1 MSLAAKST
9 SPDSNASVKPAQDL
23 KAYFRRVKIRFLFGL
38 LGAFFIPLCC
48 LSAYFHYQFHVTL
61 KETSKLNLVAI
72 AESQRNTVDLFL
84 QERLVNLFSLF
95 HNSAFDLTPS
105 QLQMDK
111 LLSQL
116 RQSSDA
122 FIDVGFL
129 THTGRQIGYAGPFPY
144 LQNKDYSAQGWFI
157 NLMSSDSDHFISDI
171 YLGFRN
177 KMHFTIAVR
186 QTFGEIL
193 YVIRATLDPDKFYLF
208 LKTINHGKGVESYL
222 VNHVGRIQLADPW
235 NHAPLDLS
243 SYIPPVELH
252 SGAHTIHNNGDRV
265 LMAHAWL
272 TAAQWA
278 LVVNEPLSIAYAQL
292 YHARKIMLI
301 STAVLL
307 VVVISVIWVGTHT
320 IVGRVSENAYKREEL
335 TSQLLHASKLASL
348 GEVATG
354 VAHEINNPL
363 AIIVATTGVIKD
375 MLNPE
380 FNLNA
385 TPEQLV
391 EELNVVEE
399 AVFRA
404 RDITRQLLDYGRKN
418 APHMVP
424 ANINA
429 ILEEVLGGFK
439 ERSLL
444 LDEITVI
451 RQFDPNVVE
460 VLVDPD
466 QIRQVFINL
475 INNAGDAI
483 QGPGQVTITT
493 QQDDDAVRTTV
504 TDTGKGMDSEQ
515 MKKIFDPFFTTKEV
529 GKGTGLGLSVS
540 IGIVESMGGTI
551 EVQSLPG
558 AGSAFTVI
566 LPNKQN
572 KGAINGQSNAN

>member
-1 MSLAAKST
+1 MSPNTKSAP
-9 SPDSNASVKPAQDL
+9 SVSNELDKPAQDL
-23 KAYFRRVKIRFLFGL
+23 KTYFRRVEMRFFFGL

-95 HNSAFDLTPS
+95 HNASFDLTPS

-122 FIDVGFL
+122 FIDVGLL
-129 THTGRQIGYAGPFPY
+129 THNGRQIGYAGPFPY

-157 NLMSSDSDHFISDI
+157 NLMSRDSDHFISDI

-177 KMHFTIAVR
+177 KLHFTIAVR
-186 QTFGEIL
+186 QSYGEIL
-193 YVIRATLDPDKFYLF
+193 YAIRATLDPDKFYLF
-208 LKTINHGKGVESYL
+208 LKTINHAKGVESYL
-222 VNHVGRIQLADPW
+222 VNNAGRIQLADPW
-235 NHAPLDLS
+235 NHALLDLS
-243 SYIPPVELH
+243 SYVPPMELH
-252 SGAHTIHNNGDRV
+252 SGANTIHNNGDRV

-272 TAAQWA
+272 TAASWA
-278 LVVNEPLSIAYAQL
+278 LVVNEPLSVAYAQL
-292 YHARKIMLI
+292 YQARKIMLI

-307 VVVISVIWVGTHT
+307 VVVITVIWIGTHI
-320 IVGRVSENAYKREEL
+320 IVGRAGENAHKREEL

-418 APHMVP
+418 LPHMVS

-429 ILEEVLGGFK
+429 ILEDVLGGFK
-439 ERSLL
+439 ERALL
-444 LDEITVI
+444 LDKITVT
-451 RQFDPNVVE
+451 RQLDPNVGDAF
-460 VLVDPD
+460 VDPD

-483 QGPGQVTITT
+483 QGPGKITIATEQSEDT
-493 QQDDDAVRTTV
+493 VRITV